1 MIQTNSLFD
10 KINFN
15 GGNLSSD
22 GGSILLSQ
30 FLEKINL
37 KKLLDSISFV
47 DLRHLPVYSNT
58 NILFQQIIKCLLGY
72 NDQSDQKIL
81 INDPLLSLKSLICSQ
96 ATVSRFYDR
105 VSLNTTNEFKKII
118 TQLAYDFVNT
128 NIDDPILDADS
139 TMVTTCGN
147 QEASAY
153 IHHYQENGYHPLVIN
168 EYHSKLLLSS
178 LLRTGSAYSSN
189 GIIEELEQIF
199 TQLNNTGNIRFRGDS
214 AFYRRDLFKYL
225 ENNQVTYYIRVKN
238 FKKNIRESVMDMV
251 INQADWNDFDYT
263 EPYYGE
269 YTIQINKTKK
279 RRIVYKAFHLE
290 KGGMLQLLVPVVYC
304 IITND
309 FEKSPKEAMDF
320 YEARGNSENFTKE
333 LKDDFNGGNPSHKE
347 FVKNEMDFLISSL
360 AYNLYHVFQQTI
372 LEEKDQTIRMNTYR
386 LKYQKIAVKVI
397 QHARQVT
404 LSFSSAYKNKTQ
416 FTQYW
421 NKVLQI

>member
-128 NIDDPILDADS
+128 NIDDSILDADS

-153 IHHYQENGYHPLVIN
+153 IHHYQKNGYHPLVIN
-168 EYHSKLLLSS
+168 EYRSKLLLSS

-251 INQADWNDFDYT
+251 KNQVDWNDFDYT

-290 KGGMLQLLVPVVYC
+290 KGGMLQLVPMVYC

-333 LKDDFNGGNPSHKE
+333 LKDDFSGGNPSHKE

>member
-30 FLEKINL
+30 FLKKINL
-37 KKLLDSISFV
+37 KKLLDSIPFV

-153 IHHYQENGYHPLVIN
+153 IHHYQENGYHPLIIN

-238 FKKNIRESVMDMV
+238 FKKNIRESIMDMV
-251 INQADWNDFDYT
+251 INQVDWNDFDYT

-269 YTIQINKTKK
+269 YTFQINKTKK

-290 KGGMLQLLVPVVYC
+290 KGGILQLVPMVYC

>member
-153 IHHYQENGYHPLVIN
+153 IHHYQKNGYHPLVIN

-189 GIIEELEQIF
+189 GIIEELEQLF

-238 FKKNIRESVMDMV
+238 FKKNIRESVMAMV
-251 INQADWNDFDYT
+251 INQVDWNDFDYT

-279 RRIVYKAFHLE
+279 RRIVYKAFRLE
-290 KGGMLQLLVPVVYC
+290 KGGMLQLVPMVYC

>member
-153 IHHYQENGYHPLVIN
+153 IHHYQKNGYHPLVIN

-199 TQLNNTGNIRFRGDS
+199 TQLNNTGNIRLRGDS

-238 FKKNIRESVMDMV
+238 FKKNIRESVMDIV
-251 INQADWNDFDYT
+251 INQVDWNDFDYT

-290 KGGMLQLLVPVVYC
+290 KGGMLQLVPMVYC

-416 FTQYW
+416 FTQYR

>member
-1 MIQTNSLFD
+1 MIQTNTIFD
-10 KINFN
+10 KMNFN

-22 GGSILLSQ
+22 GGSILLTQ
-30 FLEKINL
+30 FLEQMKL
-37 KKLLDSISFV
+37 KELLKSIPFV
-47 DLRHLPVYSNT
+47 DSRHLPVYSNT
-58 NILFQQIIKCLLGY
+58 NILFLQIIKCLLGY
-72 NDQSDQKIL
+72 NEQSDQKVL

-96 ATVSRFYDR
+96 STVSRFYAR

-118 TQLAYDFVNT
+118 TQLACDFVNS

-139 TMVTTCGN
+139 TLVTTCGS

-199 TQLNNTGNIRFRGDS
+199 SQLKNNGNIKFRGDS
-214 AFYRRDLFKYL
+214 AFYRKDLFKYL
-225 ENNQVTYYIRVKN
+225 ENKKVTYYIRVKN
-238 FKKNIRESVMDMV
+238 FRKNIRESVMDMV
-251 INQADWNDFDYT
+251 MNQIDWNEFDYT

-269 YTIQINKTKK
+269 YTNQTSNPK
-279 RRIVYKAFHLE
+279 RRIIYKAFRLE
-290 KGGMLQLLVPVVYC
+290 KDGMISLLPMIYC

-309 FEKSPKEAMDF
+309 FEIKPEEAMDF

-333 LKDDFNGGNPSHKE
+333 LKDDFNGGILSHKE
-347 FVKNEMDFLISSL
+347 FVKNEIDFLISSL
-360 AYNLYHVFQQTI
+360 AYNLYHIFQKRI

-404 LSFSSAYKNKTQ
+404 LSFSSAYKNKVQ

>member
-30 FLEKINL
+30 FLKKINL

-153 IHHYQENGYHPLVIN
+153 IHHYQENGYHPLIIN

-279 RRIVYKAFHLE
+279 RRIVYKAFRLE
-290 KGGMLQLLVPVVYC
+290 KGGMLQLVPMVYC

-333 LKDDFNGGNPSHKE
+333 LKDDFNGEILSHKE

>member
-30 FLEKINL
+30 FLKKINL
-37 KKLLDSISFV
+37 KKLLDSIPFV

-139 TMVTTCGN
+139 TIVTTCGN

-189 GIIEELEQIF
+189 GIIEELEQLF

-251 INQADWNDFDYT
+251 INQVDWNDFDYT

-279 RRIVYKAFHLE
+279 RRIVYKAFRLE
-290 KGGMLQLLVPVVYC
+290 KDGMLQLVPMVYC

-333 LKDDFNGGNPSHKE
+333 LKDDFNGGILSHKE

-397 QHARQVT
+397 QHAGQVT

>member
-128 NIDDPILDADS
+128 NIDDSILDADS

-153 IHHYQENGYHPLVIN
+153 IHHYQKNGYHPLVIN

-251 INQADWNDFDYT
+251 INQVDWNDFDYT

-290 KGGMLQLLVPVVYC
+290 KGGMLQLVPMVYC

>member
-147 QEASAY
+147 QEASVY
-153 IHHYQENGYHPLVIN
+153 IHHYQKNGYHPLVIN

-199 TQLNNTGNIRFRGDS
+199 TQLNNTGNIRLRGDS

-251 INQADWNDFDYT
+251 INQVDWNDFDYT

-290 KGGMLQLLVPVVYC
+290 KGGMLQLVPMVYC

>member
-153 IHHYQENGYHPLVIN
+153 IHHYQKNGYHPLVIN

-251 INQADWNDFDYT
+251 INQVDWNDFDYT

-279 RRIVYKAFHLE
+279 RRIVYKAFRLE
-290 KGGMLQLLVPVVYC
+290 KGGMLQLVPMVYC

>member
-153 IHHYQENGYHPLVIN
+153 IHHYQENGYHPLIIN

-199 TQLNNTGNIRFRGDS
+199 TQLNNTGNIRLRGDS

-251 INQADWNDFDYT
+251 INQVDWNDFDYT

-290 KGGMLQLLVPVVYC
+290 KGGILQLVPMVYC

>member
-128 NIDDPILDADS
+128 NIDDSILDADS

-153 IHHYQENGYHPLVIN
+153 IHHYQENGYHPLIIN

-251 INQADWNDFDYT
+251 KNQVDWNDFDYT

-279 RRIVYKAFHLE
+279 RRIVYKAFRLE
-290 KGGMLQLLVPVVYC
+290 KGGMLQLVPMVYC

>member
-37 KKLLDSISFV
+37 KKLLDPIPFV

-128 NIDDPILDADS
+128 NIDDSILDADS

-153 IHHYQENGYHPLVIN
+153 IHHYQKNGYHPLVIN
-168 EYHSKLLLSS
+168 EYRSKLLLSS

-251 INQADWNDFDYT
+251 INQVDWNDFDYT

-290 KGGMLQLLVPVVYC
+290 KGGMLQLVPMVYC

>member
-37 KKLLDSISFV
+37 KKLLDSIPFV

-128 NIDDPILDADS
+128 NIDGPILDADS

-153 IHHYQENGYHPLVIN
+153 IHHYQENGYHPLIIN

-189 GIIEELEQIF
+189 GIIEELEQLF

-290 KGGMLQLLVPVVYC
+290 KGGMLQLVPMVYC

-416 FTQYW
+416 FTQYR

>member
-96 ATVSRFYDR
+96 ATVSRYYDR

-199 TQLNNTGNIRFRGDS
+199 TQLNNTGNIRLRGDS

-238 FKKNIRESVMDMV
+238 FKKNIRESVMAMV
-251 INQADWNDFDYT
+251 INQVDWNDFDYT

-290 KGGMLQLLVPVVYC
+290 KGGILQLVPMVYC

>member
-30 FLEKINL
+30 FLKKINL
-37 KKLLDSISFV
+37 KKLLDSIPFV

-105 VSLNTTNEFKKII
+105 ISLNTTNEFKKII

-238 FKKNIRESVMDMV
+238 FKKNIRESVMDIV
-251 INQADWNDFDYT
+251 INQVDWNDFDYT

-290 KGGMLQLLVPVVYC
+290 KGGMLQLVPMVYC

-372 LEEKDQTIRMNTYR
+372 LEEKYQTIRMNTYR

-421 NKVLQI
+421 NKVL

>member
-30 FLEKINL
+30 FLKKINL
-37 KKLLDSISFV
+37 KKLLDSIPFV

-128 NIDDPILDADS
+128 NIDDSILDADS

-153 IHHYQENGYHPLVIN
+153 IHHYQENGYHPLIIN

-263 EPYYGE
+263 EPYYRE

-279 RRIVYKAFHLE
+279 RRIVYKAFRLE
-290 KGGMLQLLVPVVYC
+290 KGGMLQLVPMVYC

>member
-30 FLEKINL
+30 FLKKINL
-37 KKLLDSISFV
+37 KKLLDSIPFV

-128 NIDDPILDADS
+128 NIDDSILDADS

-153 IHHYQENGYHPLVIN
+153 IHHYQENGYHPLIIN

-251 INQADWNDFDYT
+251 INQVDWNDFDYT

-290 KGGMLQLLVPVVYC
+290 KGGMLQLVPVVYC

>member
-153 IHHYQENGYHPLVIN
+153 IHHYQKNGYHPLVIN

-199 TQLNNTGNIRFRGDS
+199 TQLNNTGNIRLRGDS

-238 FKKNIRESVMDMV
+238 FKKNIRESVMAMV
-251 INQADWNDFDYT
+251 INQVDWNDFDYT

-290 KGGMLQLLVPVVYC
+290 KGGMLQLVPMVYC

>member
-30 FLEKINL
+30 FLKKINL
-37 KKLLDSISFV
+37 KKLLDSIPFV

-153 IHHYQENGYHPLVIN
+153 IHHYQKNGYHPLVIN

-199 TQLNNTGNIRFRGDS
+199 TQLNNTGNIRLRGDS

-279 RRIVYKAFHLE
+279 RRIVYKAFRLE
-290 KGGMLQLLVPVVYC
+290 KGGMLQLVPMVYC

>member
-37 KKLLDSISFV
+37 KKLLDSIPFV

-153 IHHYQENGYHPLVIN
+153 IHHYQKNGYHPLVIN

-238 FKKNIRESVMDMV
+238 FKKNIRESVMAMV
-251 INQADWNDFDYT
+251 INQVDWNDFDYT

-279 RRIVYKAFHLE
+279 RRIVYKAFRLE
-290 KGGMLQLLVPVVYC
+290 KGGMLQLVPMVYC

>member
-128 NIDDPILDADS
+128 NIDDSILDADS

-153 IHHYQENGYHPLVIN
+153 IHHYQENGYHPLIIN

-251 INQADWNDFDYT
+251 INQVDWNDFDYT
-263 EPYYGE
+263 EPYYRE

-290 KGGMLQLLVPVVYC
+290 KGGMLQLVPMVYC

-386 LKYQKIAVKVI
+386 LKYQKIAVKLI

-416 FTQYW
+416 FTQYR

>member
-153 IHHYQENGYHPLVIN
+153 IHHYQKNGYHPLVIN

-199 TQLNNTGNIRFRGDS
+199 TQLNNTGNIRLRGDS

-238 FKKNIRESVMDMV
+238 FKKNIRESVMAMV
-251 INQADWNDFDYT
+251 INQVDWNDFDYT

-279 RRIVYKAFHLE
+279 RRIVYKAFRLE
-290 KGGMLQLLVPVVYC
+290 KGGMLQLVPMVYC

>member
-30 FLEKINL
+30 FLKKINL

-153 IHHYQENGYHPLVIN
+153 IHHYQKNGYHPLVIN

-251 INQADWNDFDYT
+251 INQVDWNDFDYT

-279 RRIVYKAFHLE
+279 RRIVYKAFRLE
-290 KGGMLQLLVPVVYC
+290 KGGMLQLVPMVYC

>member
-37 KKLLDSISFV
+37 KKLLDSIPFV
-47 DLRHLPVYSNT
+47 DLRHLPVYSNS

-128 NIDDPILDADS
+128 NIDDSILDADS

-153 IHHYQENGYHPLVIN
+153 IHHYQENGYHPLIIN

-279 RRIVYKAFHLE
+279 RRIVYKAFRLE
-290 KGGMLQLLVPVVYC
+290 KGGMLQLVPMVYC

>member
-1 MIQTNSLFD
+1 M
-10 KINFN
+10 
-15 GGNLSSD
+15 
-22 GGSILLSQ
+22 
-30 FLEKINL
+30 
-37 KKLLDSISFV
+37 

-128 NIDDPILDADS
+128 NIDDSILDADS

-153 IHHYQENGYHPLVIN
+153 IHHYQKNGYHPLVIN

-251 INQADWNDFDYT
+251 INQVDWNDFDYT

-279 RRIVYKAFHLE
+279 RRIVYKAFRLE
-290 KGGMLQLLVPVVYC
+290 KGGMLQLVPMVYC

>member
-153 IHHYQENGYHPLVIN
+153 IHHYQKNGYHPLVIN

-238 FKKNIRESVMDMV
+238 FKKNIRESVMAMV
-251 INQADWNDFDYT
+251 INQVDWNDFDYT

-290 KGGMLQLLVPVVYC
+290 KGGMLQLVPVVYC

-416 FTQYW
+416 FTQYR

>member
-238 FKKNIRESVMDMV
+238 FKKNIRESVMDIV
-251 INQADWNDFDYT
+251 INQVDWNDFDYT

-290 KGGMLQLLVPVVYC
+290 KGGMLQLVPMVYC

-416 FTQYW
+416 FTQYR

>member
-153 IHHYQENGYHPLVIN
+153 IHHYQENGYHPLIIN

-290 KGGMLQLLVPVVYC
+290 KGGMLQLVPMVYC

-333 LKDDFNGGNPSHKE
+333 LKDDFSGGNPSHKE

>member
-37 KKLLDSISFV
+37 KKLLDSIPFV

-96 ATVSRFYDR
+96 ATVSRYYDR

-153 IHHYQENGYHPLVIN
+153 IHHYQKNGYHPLVIN

-199 TQLNNTGNIRFRGDS
+199 TQLNNTGNIRLRGDS

-238 FKKNIRESVMDMV
+238 FKKNIRESVMAMV
-251 INQADWNDFDYT
+251 INQVDWNDFDYT

-269 YTIQINKTKK
+269 YTFQINKTKK

-290 KGGMLQLLVPVVYC
+290 KGGILQLVPMVYC

>member
-37 KKLLDSISFV
+37 KTLLDSISFV

-153 IHHYQENGYHPLVIN
+153 IHHYQKNGYHPLVIN

-251 INQADWNDFDYT
+251 INQVDWNDFDYT

-279 RRIVYKAFHLE
+279 RRIVYKAFRLE
-290 KGGMLQLLVPVVYC
+290 KGGMLQLVPMVYC

-333 LKDDFNGGNPSHKE
+333 LKDDFNGEILSHKE

>member
-1 MIQTNSLFD
+1 
-10 KINFN
+10 
-15 GGNLSSD
+15 
-22 GGSILLSQ
+22 
-30 FLEKINL
+30 
-37 KKLLDSISFV
+37 
-47 DLRHLPVYSNT
+47 
-58 NILFQQIIKCLLGY
+58 
-72 NDQSDQKIL
+72 
-81 INDPLLSLKSLICSQ
+81 
-96 ATVSRFYDR
+96 
-105 VSLNTTNEFKKII
+105 
-118 TQLAYDFVNT
+118 
-128 NIDDPILDADS
+128 
-139 TMVTTCGN
+139 
-147 QEASAY
+147 
-153 IHHYQENGYHPLVIN
+153 
-168 EYHSKLLLSS
+168 
-178 LLRTGSAYSSN
+178 
-189 GIIEELEQIF
+189 
-199 TQLNNTGNIRFRGDS
+199 
-214 AFYRRDLFKYL
+214 
-225 ENNQVTYYIRVKN
+225 
-238 FKKNIRESVMDMV
+238 MDMV

-279 RRIVYKAFHLE
+279 RRIVYKAFRLE
-290 KGGMLQLLVPVVYC
+290 KGGMLQLVPMVYC

-333 LKDDFNGGNPSHKE
+333 LKDDFNGGILSHKE

-416 FTQYW
+416 FTQYR